1 MTNLTP
7 HRLVRKFA
15 RASAPA
21 TVSNVG
27 PGFDLTGF
35 PVFGIGD
42 EVEVKP
48 NGTAVS
54 RIVSIIGNDSLSLVL
69 EENTAGMAIKS
80 FLAENAPGEGVDI
93 TLHKNMPIGS
103 GMGSSAASA
112 AAGVAA
118 VNALLEAP
126 LPAEKLIKY
135 ALDGEMVASG
145 TRHGDNIIPCITG
158 GFILI
163 TGLENFEFIKIDS
176 PPGLVVMLIHP
187 HVEIKTSHAR
197 SILPEMIPAR
207 NAIKQT
213 SAAMMLVT
221 GLLKSDYALIAAAS
235 QDFIAEPYRSDLI
248 PGYHGLK
255 REILSQGACAFNI
268 SGSGPTS
275 FAFFDN
281 EKKAE
286 KLIPWIKDYYEKL
299 KIEVDIFIS
308 KVNNNGVKVLEVR

>member
-1 MTNLTP
+1 MTDSTSL
-7 HRLVRKFA
+7 RLVRKFA
-15 RASAPA
+15 RAFAPA

-27 PGFDLTGF
+27 PGFDLMGF

-48 NGTAVS
+48 NGTDVS
-54 RIVSIIGNDSLSLVL
+54 RIISIVGNASLSMVL

-93 TLHKNMPIGS
+93 TLFKNMPIGS

-118 VNALLEAP
+118 ANALLETP

-145 TRHGDNIIPCITG
+145 TRHGACVKMEPVLAALKQDAS
-158 GFILI
+158 LK
-163 TGLENFEFIKIDS
+163 FEFIKID
-176 PPGLVVMLIHP
+176 PPAGLVVLLIHP

-197 SILPEMIPAR
+197 SILPEMMPAK

-221 GLLKSDYALIAAAS
+221 GLLKSDYGLMSAAS
-235 QDFIAEPYRSDLI
+235 KDFIAEPYRAGMI
-248 PGYHGLK
+248 PGYHDLK
-255 REILSQGACAFNI
+255 REILSHGACAFNI

-275 FAFFDN
+275 FAFFDD
-281 EKKAE
+281 EIKAE
-286 KLIPWIKDYYEKL
+286 KLKPVITDYYEKL

>member
-1 MTNLTP
+1 MTNSTS
-7 HRLVRKFA
+7 HKLVRKFA
-15 RASAPA
+15 RAFAPA

-27 PGFDLTGF
+27 PGFDLMGF

-48 NGTAVS
+48 NGTDVS
-54 RIVSIIGNDSLSLVL
+54 RIISIVGNDSLSKVL

-80 FLAENAPGEGVDI
+80 FLADNAPGEGVDI

-112 AAGVAA
+112 VAGVAA

-145 TRHGDNIIPCITG
+145 TRHGDNIIPCMSG

-163 TGLENFEFIKIDS
+163 TDTEKFEFIKID
-176 PPGLVVMLIHP
+176 PPAGLVVMLIHP

-197 SILPEMIPAR
+197 SILPEMIPSV
-207 NAIKQT
+207 NAIKQV

-221 GLLKSDYALIAAAS
+221 GLLKSDYGLISAAS
-235 QDFIAEPYRSDLI
+235 KDFIAEPYRSGLI
-248 PGYHGLK
+248 PGYADLK
-255 REILSQGACAFNI
+255 KFHLESGACAFNI
-268 SGSGPTS
+268 SGSGPS
-275 FAFFDN
+275 MFAFF
-281 EKKAE
+281 EGEQKAE
-286 KLIPWIKDYYEKL
+286 ELKPPVIAFYEKL
-299 KIEVDIFIS
+299 GIEVDITIS
-308 KVNNNGVKVLEVR
+308 KVNNQGVKVLEVR

>member
-1 MTNLTP
+1 MTDSTSL
-7 HRLVRKFA
+7 RLVRKFA
-15 RASAPA
+15 RAFAPA

-27 PGFDLTGF
+27 PGFDLIGF

-48 NGTAVS
+48 NGKDVS
-54 RIVSIIGNDSLSLVL
+54 RIISIVGNASLSMVL

-93 TLHKNMPIGS
+93 TLFKNMPIGS

-118 VNALLEAP
+118 ANALLETP

-163 TGLENFEFIKIDS
+163 TDTEKFEFIKID
-176 PPGLVVMLIHP
+176 PPAGLVVLLIHP

-197 SILPEMIPAR
+197 SILPEMMPAK

-221 GLLKSDYALIAAAS
+221 GLLKSDYGLISAAS
-235 QDFIAEPYRSDLI
+235 KDFIAEPYRAGMI
-248 PGYHGLK
+248 PGYHDLK
-255 REILSQGACAFNI
+255 REILANGACAFNI

-275 FAFFDN
+275 FAFFDD
-281 EKKAE
+281 EIKAE
-286 KLIPWIKDYYEKL
+286 KLRPVITDYYEKL